1 MDILIRKRTLDNL
14 EPLSSEFSSLN
25 CQLQQKQKARRLAKT
40 QLPQTNLGTV
50 HYKKNLL
57 GEIKTTLGNELMKS
71 LNSLYLTVYVPPS
84 LATREN
90 TEVKKRN
97 VYGSDMYMLRSDA
110 FAIAIHSEKFTPE
123 TDKTNGLGIFVK
135 LRFCEG
141 YHSPANQSLK
151 KRNGISPKFCL
162 PAKGIM
168 VLVEGCTSV
177 ENIQQIG
184 NLDQIETIKEKLLQT
199 IQNSQLKKN
208 QSKEEEKEKEKKKEK
223 EKEKEKEKLI
233 GIENIKQFQK
243 SKPKAQEIYA
253 QNPKLNEKKS
263 PISVHKVCFTL
274 SNDPC
279 LSYEFGEVF
288 QQKDQLFKTLQ
299 TQVLYL
305 ETRNQRFELTSNF
318 KGGYQLSKVKN
329 PLSQPQRRMK
339 FQKNVPMRKT
349 HTQIIRDNLQWKSIK
364 FVKKFAHFDDFKI
377 SPQKFYFMGVLKK

>member
-1 MDILIRKRTLDNL
+1 MDILIHKRTLDSL
-14 EPLSSEFSSLN
+14 DPLSSEFSNHVHL
-25 CQLQQKQKARRLAKT
+25 LHKKKKARHLAKS

-50 HYKKNLL
+50 LYKKNLL

-71 LNSLYLTVYVPPS
+71 LSSLSLTVYVPPS

-90 TEVKKRN
+90 TEVKNRN
-97 VYGSDMYMLRSDA
+97 VYGVDTYMLRSDV
-110 FAIAIHSEKFTPE
+110 FAIAIHSEQFTPE
-123 TDKTNGLGIFVK
+123 TDKTNGLGVFVK

-141 YHSPANQSLK
+141 YHSPGNQSLK

-168 VLVEGCTSV
+168 VRVEGCTPV
-177 ENIQQIG
+177 EKIQQIG
-184 NLDQIETIKEKLLQT
+184 NLDQIGNIKEKLLQT
-199 IQNSQLKKN
+199 IQNLKLKKN
-208 QSKEEEKEKEKKKEK
+208 QSKEEEKEKDRMIEIERST
-223 EKEKEKEKLI
+223 
-233 GIENIKQFQK
+233 ENIKQFQNP
-243 SKPKAQEIYA
+243 KPKVQEIYT

-288 QQKDQLFKTLQ
+288 QQKDQLSKTLQ
-299 TQVLYL
+299 TQALYL
-305 ETRNQRFELTSNF
+305 ETSSQRFELTSNL
-318 KGGYQLSKVKN
+318 KGGYQISKVKN

-349 HTQIIRDNLQWKSIK
+349 HTQNICDTLQWASIK
-364 FVKKFAHFDDFKI
+364 FEKQFAHFGEFKI
-377 SPQKFYFMGVLKK
+377 SPQKFFFMDIFKK